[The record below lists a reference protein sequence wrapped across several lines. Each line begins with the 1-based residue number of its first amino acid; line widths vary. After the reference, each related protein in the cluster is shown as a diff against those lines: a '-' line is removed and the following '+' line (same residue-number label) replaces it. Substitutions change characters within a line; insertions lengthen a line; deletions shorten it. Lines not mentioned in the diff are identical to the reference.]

1 MFERLHNLSATV
13 GQKVADGTLNESLK
27 TFMGKNKKVCIRII
41 TNGGQSFPDFFE
53 DASLLWEKERLE
65 LERKFSTLKLKEMN

>member
-13 GQKVADGTLNESLK
+13 GQKVADGTLNES
-27 TFMGKNKKVCIRII
+27 FMGTKNKKVCIRII